1 MVVDPDA
8 MSEIEFRC
16 GLSEDR
22 AEYPREDD
30 DEIDA
35 VPLPLFAVKVAIED
49 PSTLFLEEGERY
61 IRALLAIMS
70 TRLPIECLRELLLI

>member
-1 MVVDPDA
+1 MVDA

-16 GLSEDR
+16 GLSEGR
-22 AEYPREDD
+22 AEYPREED
-30 DEIDA
+30 DEID
-35 VPLPLFAVKVAIED
+35 VGFLPLFAGEVARED

-61 IRALLAIMS
+61 IRALLAIIS